1 MKTILTL
8 IAFISLSSVALA
20 GEKHPSVTVT
30 STGEYKI
37 VIDGKQFNNEKKVS
51 LNDMKK
57 GTHYIDVWKKKKGL
71 FGSKYKLVSSKQF
84 ELANKDLGIDVN
96 FSGYITIGKQGKGWD
111 GDKWNNQ
118 DKNKKNYSKN
128 KYNN

>member
-8 IAFISLSSVALA
+8 IAFFSLSSVALA
-20 GEKHPSVTVT
+20 GEKHPSVTIT
-30 STGEYKI
+30 STGEFKI

-51 LNDMKK
+51 LNGLQK

-84 ELANKDLGIDVN
+84 EITSKDLDIDVN

-111 GDKWNNQ
+111 GDQWYNQ
-118 DKNKKNYSKN
+118 GKDKKNDSKN
-128 KYNN
+128 K

>member
-8 IAFISLSSVALA
+8 IAFFSISSVALA

-37 VIDGKQFNNEKKVS
+37 VIDGKQFNNEKKVALS
-51 LNDMKK
+51 DLKK

-84 ELANKDLGIDVN
+84 ELANKDLDIDVN

-111 GDKWNNQ
+111 GDHWQNKDN
-118 DKNKKNYSKN
+118 KNKKKN
-128 KYNN
+128 STFK

>member
-1 MKTILTL
+1 MKTIFTL
-8 IAFISLSSVALA
+8 IAFISISSVALA
-20 GEKHPSVTVT
+20 GEKHPSVTLT
-30 STGEYKI
+30 STGEFKI

-51 LNDMKK
+51 LNGLQK

-84 ELANKDLGIDVN
+84 ELGNKDLDIDVN

-118 DKNKKNYSKN
+118 DKNKKNYSKS
-128 KYNN
+128 K

>member
-1 MKTILTL
+1 MKTIFIL
-8 IAFISLSSVALA
+8 IAFISISSVALA

-30 STGEYKI
+30 STGEFKI
-37 VIDGKQFNNEKKVS
+37 IVDGKQFNNDKKIS
-51 LNDMKK
+51 LNGLQK

-84 ELANKDLGIDVN
+84 ELANKDLYIDVN

-111 GDKWNNQ
+111 GDKLYNQ
-118 DKNKKNYSKN
+118 DKNKKNYSKS
-128 KYNN
+128 K

>member
-8 IAFISLSSVALA
+8 ITLFSISSVALA

-30 STGEYKI
+30 STGEFKI

-51 LNDMKK
+51 LNDLQK

-84 ELANKDLGIDVN
+84 ELTSKDLDIDVN

-111 GDKWNNQ
+111 GDQWYNQ
-118 DKNKKNYSKN
+118 DKNKRNDSKN
-128 KYNN
+128 K

>member
-8 IAFISLSSVALA
+8 ITFISISSVALA
-20 GEKHPSVTVT
+20 GEKHPSVTIT
-30 STGEYKI
+30 STGDFKI

-51 LNDMKK
+51 LTDLGK
-57 GTHYIDVWKKKKGL
+57 GIHYIDVWKKKKGL

-84 ELANKDLGIDVN
+84 ELGNKDLDIDVN

-111 GDKWNNQ
+111 GDHWFNKDQKNNKS
-118 DKNKKNYSKN
+118 DSKK
-128 KYNN
+128 